1 MKKFLYEEL
10 KSINKLLK
18 NNSDNDNLLK
28 TRQEIMDLLENNE
41 IDYTYLSNFN
51 MSDKYDFIKEIVDQS
66 SKMKLLDTE
75 SPIDYPSLITRTKI
89 NSEDILKFLNN
100 LYSDEVPDDL
110 KAYYSINNIKVYKNS
125 FFNRIAGKGKCIV
138 YNNYYTFES
147 TILLDKYS
155 NIKDFIIPAQ
165 KAIETIPEIV
175 SNSFNTPQKLY
186 LMKKYLEYRAVSKLK
201 NTQYRK
207 DSIIY
212 DLIQYDN
219 FILNARLAKKL
230 ILKYPYEE
238 LDNEQKMYLVDLY
251 LDILGQILANKD
263 NVTLY
268 DIYRTPFINDL
279 TSYSEKL
286 AVTENDMVNRIK
298 VLSNKTKNYID

>member
-1 MKKFLYEEL
+1 
-10 KSINKLLK
+10 
-18 NNSDNDNLLK
+18 
-28 TRQEIMDLLENNE
+28 
-41 IDYTYLSNFN
+41 
-51 MSDKYDFIKEIVDQS
+51 
-66 SKMKLLDTE
+66 
-75 SPIDYPSLITRTKI
+75 
-89 NSEDILKFLNN
+89 
-100 LYSDEVPDDL
+100 
-110 KAYYSINNIKVYKNS
+110 
-125 FFNRIAGKGKCIV
+125 
-138 YNNYYTFES
+138 
-147 TILLDKYS
+147 
-155 NIKDFIIPAQ
+155 
-165 KAIETIPEIV
+165 
-175 SNSFNTPQKLY
+175 
-186 LMKKYLEYRAVSKLK
+186 MKKYLEYRAVSKLK

-268 DIYRTPFINDL
+268 DIYITPFINDL